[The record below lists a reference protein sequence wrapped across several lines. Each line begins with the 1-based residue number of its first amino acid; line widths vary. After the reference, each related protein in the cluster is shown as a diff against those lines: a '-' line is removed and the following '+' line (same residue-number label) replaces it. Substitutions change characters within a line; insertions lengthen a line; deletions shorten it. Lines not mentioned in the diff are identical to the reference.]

1 MDQMCVLPQYVHIK
15 SGVSAL
21 GRVSVRSMIS
31 KPAEYYFKK
40 LQTQKKYINVIKH
53 LDTIAMLQ

>member
-40 LQTQKKYINVIKH
+40 LQTQKKIYKRH
-53 LDTIAMLQ
+53 